1 MNTTTPYDTQE
12 NKKAQIRTMFDR
24 IAPSY
29 DRLNHLLSLN
39 IDRLWRRH
47 VVQIVRRKS
56 PETLLDV
63 ATGTGDLAIDLA
75 RGIPQA
81 RILAVDLSE
90 RMLDAARR
98 KIAARG
104 FDGRIELAVGDAE
117 QLSFAAD
124 SVDAVTVG
132 FGVRNFGN
140 IGAGLQEFHR
150 VLKTG
155 GLVVI
160 LELSRPRNRLFRSLF
175 EYYFHK
181 LLPRIGGAVSH
192 DRKAYEYLP
201 ASVKAFPEPERFLK
215 MMEQAGFRNCRARS
229 QSFGIARIYTGDKA

>member
-1 MNTTTPYDTQE
+1 MIPHHTLTGKKTQV
-12 NKKAQIRTMFDR
+12 RTMFDR

-39 IDRLWRRH
+39 VDRLWRRH
-47 VVQIVRRKS
+47 VVQIARRKS
-56 PETLLDV
+56 PERILDA

-81 RILAVDLSE
+81 EIRAVDLSE
-90 RMLDAARR
+90 GMLDIARQ

-104 FDGRIELAVGDAE
+104 FDTRIELAIEDAE
-117 QLSFAAD
+117 HLSIATD
-124 SVDAVTVG
+124 SVDTVTVA

-140 IGAGLQEFHR
+140 IDAGLREFHR

-155 GLVVI
+155 GQAII
-160 LELSRPRNRLFRSLF
+160 LELSRPHNRLFRKAY

-181 LLPRIGGAVSH
+181 LLPRIGGALSH

-201 ASVKAFPEPERFLK
+201 ASVVAFPEPEQFLL

-229 QSFGIARIYTGDKA
+229 QSLGIARIYTGEKQ